1 MTQYSEEERAHL
13 RAVAG
18 AWDERKR
25 LEETSESLRQASVA
39 TKREIKRRLSRLLGS
54 LQSTRNSGNAKRQ
67 FKRKKRACA
76 REMQRRKQSRWRW
89 LVHSKRRK
97 KRRLFRSLLF
107 RLTSLHQLEEQQDT
121 LKTLLASSS
130 QKPLSSLSSF
140 LERTTLRG
148 VIGTLFDIGLVL
160 RSAESS
166 RAIHAVLGKALEDT
180 AVVEDREVSASSS
193 SHFRQ
198 LQRLSKRSDTT
209 TAVASAVSFSQNC
222 LRSLLSFPEDGDVS
236 PTV

>member
-1 MTQYSEEERAHL
+1 M
-13 RAVAG
+13 
-18 AWDERKR
+18 
-25 LEETSESLRQASVA
+25 
-39 TKREIKRRLSRLLGS
+39 
-54 LQSTRNSGNAKRQ
+54 
-67 FKRKKRACA
+67 
-76 REMQRRKQSRWRW
+76 
-89 LVHSKRRK
+89 HSKRRK

-198 LQRLSKRSDTT
+198 LQRSSKRSDTT
-209 TAVASAVSFSQNC
+209 TAGRIRCIILSELSAKPLVAPRGRRRLADCVTWFLRLLLRCREAVG
-222 LRSLLSFPEDGDVS
+222 LVDPRRLFPGGVGLPAEQQPRDG
-236 PTV
+236 TA

>member
-1 MTQYSEEERAHL
+1 M
-13 RAVAG
+13 
-18 AWDERKR
+18 
-25 LEETSESLRQASVA
+25 
-39 TKREIKRRLSRLLGS
+39 
-54 LQSTRNSGNAKRQ
+54 
-67 FKRKKRACA
+67 
-76 REMQRRKQSRWRW
+76 
-89 LVHSKRRK
+89 HSKRRK

-198 LQRLSKRSDTT
+198 LQRSSKRSDHYHGGRIRCIILSELSAKPLVAPRGRRRLADCVTCSS
-209 TAVASAVSFSQNC
+209 AYYSVVEKLLGSWILVDSFQEASAFQRSNNHAME
-222 LRSLLSFPEDGDVS
+222 LRDAGRRSVLDERRGADAATVGTRTQCEVDDRNYDS
-236 PTV
+236 PVRRLHH